1 MSKVAGSAE
10 RCQVLRT
17 PVCTQCQEHARLGVR
32 VVGGADLAL
41 SRQLGWSVR
50 GGSSEVGGPSLWCV
64 V

>member
-1 MSKVAGSAE
+1 M
-10 RCQVLRT
+10 LRT
-17 PVCTQCQEHARLGVR
+17 PVCTQCQNAGLGVR